1 MTHIFEDIIGTFFHI
16 VIFIIFLSNFN
27 QIRCNFKHLFLF
39 AFIVRLY
46 KPPRAYKN
54 IIVMENDERTYKKLA
69 RYFIRGWGKTAKPW
83 YYYNVILKS
92 IKKTSIF
99 YHFSVFFYKKTKRVK
114 VQHTLTYF
122 DIVLH
127 FRTFS
132 HT

>member
-54 IIVMENDERTYKKLA
+54 IIVMENSERTYKKLA

-99 YHFSVFFYKKTKRVK
+99 YHFFIKNASNYCHFSIKSDAETQLLFYM
-114 VQHTLTYF
+114 L
-122 DIVLH
+122 LE
-127 FRTFS
+127 FS
-132 HT
+132 IF

>member
-54 IIVMENDERTYKKLA
+54 IIVMENGERTYKKLA

-99 YHFSVFFYKKTKRVK
+99 YHFFIKNASNYCHFSIKSDAETQQKRN
-114 VQHTLTYF
+114 YSF
-122 DIVLH
+122 IC
-127 FRTFS
+127 F
-132 HT
+132 